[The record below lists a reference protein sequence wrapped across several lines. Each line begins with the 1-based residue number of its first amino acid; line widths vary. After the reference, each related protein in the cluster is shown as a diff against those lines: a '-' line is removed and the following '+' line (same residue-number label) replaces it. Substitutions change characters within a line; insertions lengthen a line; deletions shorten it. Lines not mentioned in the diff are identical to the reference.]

1 METSSWDVTA
11 EIRGLPGE
19 MAPQASPGTWEA
31 ALALLPDACTVLIG
45 GAGRG
50 GLSLLLDRHG
60 YIVTS
65 VDLHPE
71 HFAAPGLTC
80 QFVDFEAPLAFDTDS
95 FDAALVIEVIEH
107 LENPWSFLREA
118 LRVLKPGGSLVF
130 TSPNVVTLPAR
141 LHFLRTGGLPYFR
154 MESFLGCYHVTPIF
168 PWAVERWAQTVN
180 ATVDRLAWT
189 RANWP
194 TRHDVPRHWER
205 RWSRYLK
212 KLLPV
217 GPMFGEIACYRI
229 LKTDVAASVVRGQHY
244 A

>member
-1 METSSWDVTA
+1 METSDWDVAA
-11 EIRGLPGE
+11 EVRGLPKE
-19 MAPQASPGTWEA
+19 MAPQASPGTWET
-31 ALALLPDACTVLIG
+31 ALALLPESGTVLVG

-50 GLSLLLDRHG
+50 GLSLILGRRG
-60 YIVTS
+60 YRITS

-71 HFAAPGLTC
+71 HFQVPGMTC
-80 QFVDFEAPLAFDTDS
+80 QYADFEAPLAFDTGS
-95 FDAALVIEVIEH
+95 FDAVLVIEVVEH
-107 LENPWSFLREA
+107 LESPWGFLREA
-118 LRVLKPGGSLVF
+118 IRVLKPGGSLVF

-141 LHFLRTGGLPYFR
+141 LRFLRTGGLPYFR

-168 PWAVERWAQTVN
+168 PWAVERWAMTVN
-180 ATVDRLAWT
+180 ASIDKLTWT

-194 TRHDVPRHWER
+194 TWQDIPRHWER

-217 GPMFGEIACYRI
+217 GKIFGEIACYRI
-229 LKTDVAASVVRGQHY
+229 VKTDTPASVVRGQHY